1 MELFNMLG
9 QASIMARV
17 SLLVTLFPLAAGLA
31 YLFRP
36 TEQRLAL
43 MRPSHSPGSSAA
55 SPEHARPDE
64 RAAMVWDPQ
73 SAAVAA
79 EHGDRRGGI
88 ARDALRGIRMPDGCV
103 ALRRAGDAAESV
115 VESREPG
122 ERRAQWS
129 VGIWLR
135 NRYRVSVL
143 RWRRFARRRHL

>member
-1 MELFNMLG
+1 
-9 QASIMARV
+9 
-17 SLLVTLFPLAAGLA
+17 
-31 YLFRP
+31 
-36 TEQRLAL
+36 
-43 MRPSHSPGSSAA
+43 
-55 SPEHARPDE
+55 
-64 RAAMVWDPQ
+64 
-73 SAAVAA
+73 
-79 EHGDRRGGI
+79 
-88 ARDALRGIRMPDGCV
+88 MPDGCV